1 MMLIGVDPHNS
12 THTATALDPATNS
25 HQGSIRIDAAVA
37 ASVAAM
43 HGGARPVHRKHA
55 RTPSPYSM
63 SDGKPCPRT
72 ELVRLINCTHCSAAV
87 TLSGGR
93 DHPNGAWIG
102 ESSIREAVASMPQ
115 GPPQDIQRSG
125 G

>member
-43 HGGARPVHRKHA
+43 HGDARPVHPETRADSLALLDERRKTVSENRTRSVNQLHA
-55 RTPSPYSM
+55 LLR
-63 SDGKPCPRT
+63 
-72 ELVRLINCTHCSAAV
+72 ELLPGGGSHEADRRQGHYRDPWSAP
-87 TLSGGR
+87 
-93 DHPNGAWIG
+93 D
-102 ESSIREAVASMPQ
+102 
-115 GPPQDIQRSG
+115 
-125 G
+125 